1 MKRIEITVAPSG
13 KVNLETSGFSGSSC
27 KEASKPV
34 KTALFGS
41 KPTREEVKPE
51 FYYPESQIRETE

>member
-1 MKRIEITVAPSG
+1 MKSIEITIAPSG
-13 KVNLETSGFSGSSC
+13 KVNLETSGFNGAAC

-34 KTALFGS
+34 KTALFGG

-51 FYYPESQIRETE
+51 FYYPAHRIRETE